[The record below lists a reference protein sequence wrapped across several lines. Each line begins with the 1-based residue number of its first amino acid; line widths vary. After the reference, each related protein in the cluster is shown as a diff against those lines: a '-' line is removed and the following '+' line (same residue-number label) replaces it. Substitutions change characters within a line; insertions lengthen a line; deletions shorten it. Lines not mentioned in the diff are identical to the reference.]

1 MIPDI
6 RAIIINYFT
15 KIFENNIWLIALILV
30 LAIGVYILR
39 HDIAF
44 EFNLSKRA
52 ENKLAEKVFLA
63 VIVPI
68 LATLIYLYVKE
79 FYFVLFLILSILVVY
94 FLYWIGL
101 IDVCINK
108 MVGR

>member
-1 MIPDI
+1 MVPDFG
-6 RAIIINYFT
+6 AIIINHFT
-15 KIFENNIWLIALILV
+15 KIFENNIWLITFILV
-30 LAIGVYILR
+30 LAIGVSILR

-44 EFNLSKRA
+44 EFNLREKTK
-52 ENKLAEKVFLA
+52 NKLTENAFLA
-63 VIVPI
+63 VILPI

-79 FYFVLFLILSILVVY
+79 FYFVLSLVLSIFVVY

-101 IDVCINK
+101 IDRFINK